1 MLDLLGWLFLTLLA
15 LDAAAWVLVLT
26 VAGIVG
32 LVKRLFRAL
41 APYR

>member
-1 MLDLLGWLFLTLLA
+1 MLDLLGWFFLILLTL
-15 LDAAAWVLVLT
+15 DAVAITGVFL